1 MENKNFYSFLGLC
14 QRAGQLVSGEFIVNN
29 ALKRGQLKLLIIAE
43 DASMNTRDTYVT
55 YAGNKNIP
63 YLIIG
68 DKETLGSSI
77 GKEYRALIGVKDK
90 KMAENLIK
98 IIENK

>member
-1 MENKNFYSFLGLC
+1 MVNRNFYSFLGLC
-14 QRAGQLVSGEFIVNN
+14 QRAGELVSGEFAVNN
-29 ALKRGQLKLLIIAE
+29 EIKKGRLELLIIAE
-43 DASMNTRDTYVT
+43 DSSLNTKDTYIEL
-55 YAGNKNIP
+55 AKNKNVP

-90 KMAENLIK
+90 KMAANLIK
-98 IIENK
+98 ILQNK

>member
-1 MENKNFYSFLGLC
+1 MEARNFFSFLGLC
-14 QRAGQLVSGEFIVNN
+14 QRAGKLVSGEFSVNN
-29 ALKRGQLKLLIIAE
+29 EIKKGKLKLIIIAE
-43 DASMNTRDTYVT
+43 DSSPNTKDTYIT
-55 YAGNKNIP
+55 QAKNKGIP

-90 KMAENLIK
+90 NMATNLIK